1 MTTAI
6 WEIVSQGKVKEL
18 TAMLTEYPEAA
29 FVRSSDG
36 RGPMWWAY
44 ENENKRIIRVLKLV
58 GVSDELKDAKG
69 FSPRDMMKKQ
79 DKEL

>member
-1 MTTAI
+1 MTTAL

-18 TAMLTEYPEAA
+18 TTMLTEYPEAA

-36 RGPMWWAY
+36 RGPMFWAY
-44 ENENKRIIRVLKLV
+44 EHENKRIIRVLKLV
-58 GVSDELKDAKG
+58 GVSDEVRDAKG
-69 FSPRDMMKKQ
+69 LSPRDIIRKR